1 MLKHTQQSHLTQN
14 NTGIQDKHTW
24 KSHMTLSGTQRQ
36 IYYIMCYFQCNCDV
50 LFWWLYTFSI
60 RNVNFKLFT
69 FLVHVTCG
77 LQFIVWLMTS
87 TFNGKIVTYQNWIIS
102 VLTVLFI
109 SILVYI
115 FMKTFRNGKITYLL
129 TYILLC
135 LSDYRRLFHLLNYR
149 WLYGFLQDSAI
160 V

>member
-1 MLKHTQQSHLTQN
+1 MLHVVYSLLSDWWHQHLMV
-14 NTGIQDKHTW
+14 
-24 KSHMTLSGTQRQ
+24 KSSLIKTESSVYSLS
-36 IYYIMCYFQCNCDV
+36 YSLAF
-50 LFWWLYTFSI
+50 
-60 RNVNFKLFT
+60 
-69 FLVHVTCG
+69 
-77 LQFIVWLMTS
+77 
-87 TFNGKIVTYQNWIIS
+87 
-102 VLTVLFI
+102 
-109 SILVYI
+109 LVYI